1 MWRKLIRA
9 WQRNKQFWSQ
19 NENSLLQGQKFN
31 SRRLN
36 QLWKAFLSSV
46 VEAETFHCLW
56 RRNLKVHIL
65 CNSAIDFFWVVK
77 LSRVPDAQW
86 IGTGFVRRS
95 FIHYF
100 VQCSVFWLCLFTAT
114 ELISFVV
121 SFETTRNLVTST
133 FLRWLWICCCVVFVC
148 LFYWTRY
155 HTDLEQM
162 LKKNR
167 PNIRQNGHWKL
178 ETSLKVGL
186 QREGAH
192 NPHSETVI
200 NWIRQ
205 FFWEKTTIT
214 TKFWQ

>member
-1 MWRKLIRA
+1 MQNDVMWRKLIRA

-114 ELISFVV
+114 ELSSFVA
-121 SFETTRNLVTST
+121 SFETTRNLEIST

-148 LFYWTRY
+148 LFFTG
-155 HTDLEQM
+155 LGI
-162 LKKNR
+162 
-167 PNIRQNGHWKL
+167 IRILSRCWRKIAKIFVRMDTESWKL
-178 ETSLKVGL
+178 PLK
-186 QREGAH
+186 
-192 NPHSETVI
+192 
-200 NWIRQ
+200 
-205 FFWEKTTIT
+205 
-214 TKFWQ
+214 